1 MLLFIKSISYLRFH
15 FQICIIFV
23 FLILGSVEETDF
35 HIEPEIALELAMA
48 ANYLDAWVILWILVI
63 SWLASPVIVVMFI
76 RVAILLLA
84 LFWNIVYTLL
94 CSMK

>member
-1 MLLFIKSISYLRFH
+1 MNKTICLYVLSKKRVFSFNMLLFIKSISYLRFH

-48 ANYLDAWVILWILVI
+48 ANYLDA
-63 SWLASPVIVVMFI
+63 
-76 RVAILLLA
+76 
-84 LFWNIVYTLL
+84 
-94 CSMK
+94 